1 MTDAPISPA
10 VIAQQLA
17 DLKELMTQNGQA
29 MNKRFDGVEKRLDG
43 LESQELHE
51 ADISHV
57 NHRIDD
63 LKESTQKESADL
75 HDDIDDLKE
84 TIWKAVGAAAGAA
97 GLIVALFEWAIPL
110 IIH

>member
-1 MTDAPISPA
+1 LTPISPE

-63 LKESTQKESADL
+63 LKDATQKESTSL
-75 HDDIDDLKE
+75 HDDIDQLRG
-84 TIWKAVGAAAGAA
+84 TLWKAVCASAGVA
-97 GLIVALFEWAIPL
+97 GTIVALFEWAIPL

>member
-1 MTDAPISPA
+1 MTQHDISPEI
-10 VIAQQLA
+10 IAQQLA
-17 DLKELMTQNGQA
+17 DLKELMTQRFDA
-29 MNKRFDGVEKRLDG
+29 MDKRFDG

-63 LKESTQKESADL
+63 LKDATQKESDSL
-75 HDDIDDLKE
+75 HDDIDQLKD
-84 TIWKAVGAAAGAA
+84 TLWKAVGASAGIA
-97 GLIVALFEWAIPL
+97 GTIVAIFEWAIPL